1 MLGHEE
7 GGKLKSILRE
17 LAGPLAALVA
27 SGAVEL
33 LRSTWLQIPNPP
45 AVLFLAIVFA
55 AFTAGL
61 RSALVSALLG
71 WSYLLYYL
79 VTLDQPHGLSDENI
93 GSLALWAL
101 VFTAVAVM
109 VGVLKKQSERSLRSD
124 IIQLRKVEAELR
136 TAERRTRSIHE
147 AFIGM
152 NDRGLITD
160 WNHAAET
167 TFGWPKD
174 LAIGR
179 TLAELIIPERFRD
192 AHRKGLE
199 RFLKTGEGPVLNRRF
214 EISALHRSGREFP
227 VELTIS
233 PIKAD
238 DGMSFASFLHD
249 ISERKES
256 ERRMTELNH
265 ELEKGV
271 KERTEE
277 LAVANNQLKEQ
288 VVERERLY
296 GQARTAS
303 RLKDEFLATV
313 SHELRTPLNV
323 IQGNSELLKSENLNV
338 EETREAIDAIY
349 RNSKTQAQIINDLL
363 DVSRI
368 ISGKLQLTIEPLDLG
383 QAVQNAIETI
393 KIAAAAKNISVNTEI
408 DASVGPV
415 AADATRLQQV
425 IWNILSNA
433 VKFTPKG
440 GKIQVNLGRDG
451 SRARLQIADTGK
463 GIEPHFLPY
472 VFDRF
477 RQEDSTTTR
486 RYGGLGLG
494 LSIARHIVESHGGTI
509 EAVSEGKSKGATFI
523 VCLPLLAVRIQPDR
537 QFTTPSA
544 TKQTTETRVLARRLT
559 GIRVLVV
566 DDDDDS
572 RALLKSILK
581 RSGAEVVTAASAEE
595 ALSALEDVRPE
606 ILVSDISMPD
616 MDGYE
621 LIRRVRKLPR
631 ESGGTLPAVALTAYA
646 RDEERQRALNAG
658 FQMHVAKPVD
668 ASTLLD
674 AIANLVRHA
683 EAVH

>member
-1 MLGHEE
+1 
-7 GGKLKSILRE
+7 
-17 LAGPLAALVA
+17 
-27 SGAVEL
+27 
-33 LRSTWLQIPNPP
+33 
-45 AVLFLAIVFA
+45 
-55 AFTAGL
+55 
-61 RSALVSALLG
+61 
-71 WSYLLYYL
+71 
-79 VTLDQPHGLSDENI
+79 
-93 GSLALWAL
+93 
-101 VFTAVAVM
+101 
-109 VGVLKKQSERSLRSD
+109 
-124 IIQLRKVEAELR
+124 
-136 TAERRTRSIHE
+136 
-147 AFIGM
+147 
-152 NDRGLITD
+152 
-160 WNHAAET
+160 
-167 TFGWPKD
+167 
-174 LAIGR
+174 
-179 TLAELIIPERFRD
+179 
-192 AHRKGLE
+192 
-199 RFLKTGEGPVLNRRF
+199 
-214 EISALHRSGREFP
+214 
-227 VELTIS
+227 
-233 PIKAD
+233 
-238 DGMSFASFLHD
+238 
-249 ISERKES
+249 
-256 ERRMTELNH
+256 MTELNH

-509 EAVSEGKSKGATFI
+509 EAVSEGKSKGA
-523 VCLPLLAVRIQPDR
+523 
-537 QFTTPSA
+537 
-544 TKQTTETRVLARRLT
+544 
-559 GIRVLVV
+559 
-566 DDDDDS
+566 
-572 RALLKSILK
+572 
-581 RSGAEVVTAASAEE
+581 
-595 ALSALEDVRPE
+595 
-606 ILVSDISMPD
+606 
-616 MDGYE
+616 
-621 LIRRVRKLPR
+621 
-631 ESGGTLPAVALTAYA
+631 
-646 RDEERQRALNAG
+646 
-658 FQMHVAKPVD
+658 
-668 ASTLLD
+668 
-674 AIANLVRHA
+674 
-683 EAVH
+683 